1 VFLRAIVF
9 FVFKNSSRY
18 QNIIHNLIPKYN
30 SSFIIPIMFSILISV
45 LATTWIF
52 ILFKLFPKYGVNTF
66 QAIVINYL
74 TACICGISLYGNTLT
89 KAAFE
94 HTSWIP
100 FVFLCGILFI
110 SIFYLM
116 GLSSQRNGV
125 SITSVAVKM
134 SMAIS
139 MGLMIFIYQEEITW
153 IKVAGI
159 ILSILGV
166 IIMSYERKQLR
177 MKKVTSEE
185 SRHSLLDTRILLLIA
200 IFLGCGLLDVV
211 LNYVQSFHLQHLSTS
226 LFSAFG
232 LGMAGIFGG
241 IVMLVN
247 NLRKKEKVE
256 KKSILAGILLG
267 IPNYFSIYYLIKSYS
282 STPWSDSTVLAVL
295 NVTTV
300 ITSTLAGLVLFK
312 EKLNLQK
319 SIGLVLSLLAIAC
332 FYFAK

>member
-1 VFLRAIVF
+1 
-9 FVFKNSSRY
+9 
-18 QNIIHNLIPKYN
+18 
-30 SSFIIPIMFSILISV
+30 MFSILISI

-66 QAIVINYL
+66 QAIVVNYL
-74 TACICGISLYGNTLT
+74 TACVCGILLYGNTLT
-89 KAAFE
+89 NAAFE

-110 SIFYLM
+110 SLFYLM
-116 GLSSQRNGV
+116 GISSQRNGV

-139 MGLMIFIYQEEITW
+139 MGLMIVLYHESITSLK
-153 IKVAGI
+153 IGGI
-159 ILSILGV
+159 IFAILGV

-177 MKKVTSEE
+177 PESFREKKVTSRKLSGRNSSLF
-185 SRHSLLDTRILLLIA
+185 SRNLILFA

-211 LNYVQSFHLQHLSTS
+211 LNYVQSFHLEHLSTS

-232 LGMAGIFGG
+232 LGMAGVFGG
-241 IVMLVN
+241 IVLLVN
-247 NLRKKEKVE
+247 ILRKKEKFE

-282 STPWSDSTVLAVL
+282 STPWSDSTVIAVL

-319 SIGLVLSLLAIAC
+319 SIGLIYRERV
-332 FYFAK
+332 

>member
-1 VFLRAIVF
+1 
-9 FVFKNSSRY
+9 
-18 QNIIHNLIPKYN
+18 
-30 SSFIIPIMFSILISV
+30 MFSILISV

-74 TACICGISLYGNTLT
+74 TACVCGTSLYGNTLT
-89 KAAFE
+89 KTAFE

-110 SIFYLM
+110 SLFYLM
-116 GLSSQRNGV
+116 GLSSQRNGM

-153 IKVAGI
+153 MKVAGI

-166 IIMSYERKQLR
+166 IIMSQSEKKMENDSNLLSTSNARSLR
-177 MKKVTSEE
+177 LSKGA
-185 SRHSLLDTRILLLIA
+185 SLILIA

-232 LGMAGIFGG
+232 LGMAGVFGG
-241 IVMLVN
+241 IILLIN
-247 NLRKKEKVE
+247 ILRKKETFE
-256 KKSILAGILLG
+256 KKSIIAGILLG
-267 IPNYFSIYYLIKSYS
+267 IPNYFSIYYLIQSYS
-282 STPWSDSTVLAVL
+282 STSWSDSTVLAVL
-295 NVTTV
+295 NVATV

-319 SIGLVLSLLAIAC
+319 SAGLVLSLLAIAC
-332 FYFAK
+332 FYFS

>member
-1 VFLRAIVF
+1 
-9 FVFKNSSRY
+9 
-18 QNIIHNLIPKYN
+18 
-30 SSFIIPIMFSILISV
+30 MFSILISV

-74 TACICGISLYGNTLT
+74 TACICGILLYGNTLT
-89 KAAFE
+89 KDAFE

-110 SIFYLM
+110 SLFYLM
-116 GLSSQRNGV
+116 GLSSQRNGM

-139 MGLMIFIYQEEITW
+139 MGLMIFIYHESITTLK
-153 IKVAGI
+153 IVGI
-159 ILSILGV
+159 LLAILGV
-166 IIMSYERKQLR
+166 ITMSYERKQLR
-177 MKKVTSEE
+177 VTTVISEE
-185 SRHSLLDTRILLLIA
+185 TRNSSPISRNLILFA
-200 IFLGCGLLDVV
+200 IFLGCGLLDVI
-211 LNYVQSFHLQHLSTS
+211 LNYVQSFHLDHLSTS

-232 LGMAGIFGG
+232 LGMAGVFGG
-241 IVMLVN
+241 IVLLVTIIH
-247 NLRKKEKVE
+247 KKEKLE

-282 STPWSDSTVLAVL
+282 STSWSDSTVLAVL

-300 ITSTLAGLVLFK
+300 ITSTLAGLLLFK

-332 FYFAK
+332 FYFA

>member
-1 VFLRAIVF
+1 
-9 FVFKNSSRY
+9 
-18 QNIIHNLIPKYN
+18 
-30 SSFIIPIMFSILISV
+30 MFSILISV
-45 LATTWIF
+45 LATTFIF

-74 TACICGISLYGNTLT
+74 TACICGILLYGNTLT
-89 KAAFE
+89 KTAFE

-110 SIFYLM
+110 SLFYLM
-116 GLSSQRNGV
+116 GLSSQRNGM

-153 IKVAGI
+153 MKVAGI
-159 ILSILGV
+159 VLSILGV
-166 IIMSYERKQLR
+166 IIMSYERR
-177 MKKVTSEE
+177 VRSEGSEERSGTEVTKVTSDEVTDE
-185 SRHSLLDTRILLLIA
+185 NRNSSPVTRNSSIARISLLVT

-211 LNYVQSFHLQHLSTS
+211 LNYVQSFHLQHLSSS

-241 IVMLVN
+241 IVLVIN
-247 NLRKKEKVE
+247 ILRKKERFE
-256 KKSILAGILLG
+256 KKSIIAGVLLG
-267 IPNYFSIYYLIKSYS
+267 IPNYFSIYYLIQTYS
-282 STPWSDSTVLAVL
+282 STSWSDSTVLAVL
-295 NVTTV
+295 NVATV

-319 SIGLVLSLLAIAC
+319 SLGLVLSLLAIAC

>member
-1 VFLRAIVF
+1 
-9 FVFKNSSRY
+9 
-18 QNIIHNLIPKYN
+18 
-30 SSFIIPIMFSILISV
+30 MFSILISV

-74 TACICGISLYGNTLT
+74 TACVCGTSLYGNTLT
-89 KAAFE
+89 KTAFE

-110 SIFYLM
+110 SLFYLM
-116 GLSSQRNGV
+116 GLSSQRNGM

-153 IKVAGI
+153 MKVAGI

-166 IIMSYERKQLR
+166 IIMSQSEKKMENDSNLLSTSNARSLR
-177 MKKVTSEE
+177 LSNT
-185 SRHSLLDTRILLLIA
+185 RSLRLSNTRSLRLSKGASLILIA

-232 LGMAGIFGG
+232 LGMAGVFGG
-241 IVMLVN
+241 IILLIN
-247 NLRKKEKVE
+247 ILRKKETFE
-256 KKSILAGILLG
+256 KKSIIAGILLG
-267 IPNYFSIYYLIKSYS
+267 IPNYFSIYYLIQSYS
-282 STPWSDSTVLAVL
+282 STSWSDSTVLAVL
-295 NVTTV
+295 NVATV

-319 SIGLVLSLLAIAC
+319 SAGLVLSLLAIAC
-332 FYFAK
+332 FYFS

>member
-1 VFLRAIVF
+1 
-9 FVFKNSSRY
+9 
-18 QNIIHNLIPKYN
+18 
-30 SSFIIPIMFSILISV
+30 MFSIFISV

-74 TACICGISLYGNTLT
+74 TACVCGISLYGNTLT
-89 KAAFE
+89 KTAFE

-110 SIFYLM
+110 SLFYLM
-116 GLSSQRNGV
+116 GLSSQRNGM

-139 MGLMIFIYQEEITW
+139 MGLMIFIYKEEITW
-153 IKVAGI
+153 MKVAGI

-166 IIMSYERKQLR
+166 IIMSYARR
-177 MKKVTSEE
+177 ATSDDDRNPSIVT
-185 SRHSLLDTRILLLIA
+185 RHSSLYSRNLLLIA

-232 LGMAGIFGG
+232 LGMAGVFGG
-241 IVMLVN
+241 IILLIN
-247 NLRKKEKVE
+247 ILRKKETFE
-256 KKSILAGILLG
+256 KKSIIAGILLG
-267 IPNYFSIYYLIKSYS
+267 IPNYFSIYYLIQSYS
-282 STPWSDSTVLAVL
+282 STSWSDSTVLAVL
-295 NVTTV
+295 NVATV

-319 SIGLVLSLLAIAC
+319 SAGLVLSLLAIAC
-332 FYFAK
+332 FYFS

>member
-1 VFLRAIVF
+1 
-9 FVFKNSSRY
+9 
-18 QNIIHNLIPKYN
+18 
-30 SSFIIPIMFSILISV
+30 MFSIFISV

-74 TACICGISLYGNTLT
+74 TACVCGISLYGNTLT
-89 KAAFE
+89 KTAFE

-110 SIFYLM
+110 SLFYLM
-116 GLSSQRNGV
+116 GLSSQRNGM

-139 MGLMIFIYQEEITW
+139 MGLMIFIYKEEITW
-153 IKVAGI
+153 MKVAGI

-166 IIMSYERKQLR
+166 IIMSYERRAKSDDDSNPSL
-177 MKKVTSEE
+177 VT
-185 SRHSLLDTRILLLIA
+185 RHSSLYSRNLLLIV

-211 LNYVQSFHLQHLSTS
+211 LNYVQSFHLQYLSTS

-232 LGMAGIFGG
+232 LGMAGMFGG
-241 IVMLVN
+241 IMLFIN
-247 NLRKKEKVE
+247 ILRKKETFE
-256 KKSILAGILLG
+256 KKSIIAGVLLG
-267 IPNYFSIYYLIKSYS
+267 IPNYFSIYYLIQSYS
-282 STPWSDSTVLAVL
+282 STSWSDSTVLAVL
-295 NVTTV
+295 NVATV

-312 EKLNLQK
+312 EKLNLPK
-319 SIGLVLSLLAIAC
+319 SLGLFLSLLAIAC

>member
-1 VFLRAIVF
+1 
-9 FVFKNSSRY
+9 
-18 QNIIHNLIPKYN
+18 
-30 SSFIIPIMFSILISV
+30 MFSILISV

-74 TACICGISLYGNTLT
+74 TACVCGVLLYGNTLT
-89 KAAFE
+89 NAAFE
-94 HTSWIP
+94 HTSWMP

-110 SIFYLM
+110 SLFYLM
-116 GLSSQRNGV
+116 GISSQRNGV

-139 MGLMIFIYQEEITW
+139 MGLMIVLYHESITSLK
-153 IKVAGI
+153 IGGI
-159 ILSILGV
+159 IFAILGV
-166 IIMSYERKQLR
+166 IIMSYEKSPESFREKIDDDRNPSLVSRKLSGR
-177 MKKVTSEE
+177 NS
-185 SRHSLLDTRILLLIA
+185 SLISHHSILFA

-211 LNYVQSFHLQHLSTS
+211 LNYVQSFHLEHLSTS

-232 LGMAGIFGG
+232 LGMAGVFGG
-241 IVMLVN
+241 IVLLVN
-247 NLRKKEKVE
+247 ILRKKEKFE

-282 STPWSDSTVLAVL
+282 TTTWSDSTVLAVL

-300 ITSTLAGLVLFK
+300 ITSTLAGLLLFK

-319 SIGLVLSLLAIAC
+319 SIGLILSLLAISC

>member
-1 VFLRAIVF
+1 
-9 FVFKNSSRY
+9 
-18 QNIIHNLIPKYN
+18 
-30 SSFIIPIMFSILISV
+30 MFSILISV

-74 TACICGISLYGNTLT
+74 TACVCGTSLYGNTLT
-89 KAAFE
+89 KTAFE

-110 SIFYLM
+110 SLFYLM
-116 GLSSQRNGV
+116 GLSSQRNGM

-153 IKVAGI
+153 MKVAGI

-166 IIMSYERKQLR
+166 IIMSQSEKKMENDSNLLSTSNARSLR
-177 MKKVTSEE
+177 LSNT
-185 SRHSLLDTRILLLIA
+185 RSLRLSKGASLILIA
-200 IFLGCGLLDVV
+200 IFLGCGLLDFV

-232 LGMAGIFGG
+232 LGMAGVFGG
-241 IVMLVN
+241 IILLIN
-247 NLRKKEKVE
+247 ILRKKETFD
-256 KKSILAGILLG
+256 KKSIVAGILLG

-295 NVTTV
+295 NVSTV

-319 SIGLVLSLLAIAC
+319 SIGLILSLLAIAC
-332 FYFAK
+332 FYFS

>member
-1 VFLRAIVF
+1 
-9 FVFKNSSRY
+9 
-18 QNIIHNLIPKYN
+18 
-30 SSFIIPIMFSILISV
+30 MFSILISV

-52 ILFKLFPKYGVNTF
+52 ILFKLFPRYGIKTF

-74 TACICGISLYGNTLT
+74 TACICGILLYGNTLT
-89 KAAFE
+89 EAAFE
-94 HTSWIP
+94 YTSWIP

-110 SIFYLM
+110 SIFYLI

-139 MGLMIFIYQEEITW
+139 MGLMIVLYNESITSLK
-153 IKVAGI
+153 IGGI

-166 IIMSYERKQLR
+166 IIMSYERKKLR
-177 MKKVTSEE
+177 VTKVTSEE
-185 SRHSLLDTRILLLIA
+185 SRHSSPVTRHSILFV

-241 IVMLVN
+241 IILLIN
-247 NLRKKEKVE
+247 ILRKKETFE
-256 KKSILAGILLG
+256 KKSVVAGVLLG
-267 IPNYFSIYYLIKSYS
+267 IPNYFSIYYLIQSYS
-282 STPWSDSTVLAVL
+282 STSWSDSTVLAVL
-295 NVTTV
+295 NVATV
-300 ITSTLAGLVLFK
+300 ITSSLAGLVLFK

-319 SIGLVLSLLAIAC
+319 SVGLILSLLAIAC

>member
-1 VFLRAIVF
+1 
-9 FVFKNSSRY
+9 
-18 QNIIHNLIPKYN
+18 
-30 SSFIIPIMFSILISV
+30 MFSILISV

-52 ILFKLFPKYGVNTF
+52 ILFRLFPKYGVNTF

-74 TACICGISLYGNTLT
+74 TACICGILLYGNTLT
-89 KAAFE
+89 VTAFE

-110 SIFYLM
+110 GLFYLM
-116 GLSSQRNGV
+116 GISSQRNGV
-125 SITSVAVKM
+125 AITSVAVKM

-139 MGLMIFIYQEEITW
+139 MGLMIVLYNESITGLK
-153 IKVAGI
+153 IGGI
-159 ILSILGV
+159 ILAILGV
-166 IIMSYERKQLR
+166 VIMSYERPSR
-177 MKKVTSEE
+177 ASGNASRASGNASRASGNASRTSENK
-185 SRHSLLDTRILLLIA
+185 SKSSINTYIILA
-200 IFLGCGLLDVV
+200 TIFLGCGALDVV
-211 LNYVQSFHLQHLSTS
+211 LNYVQSFHLQHLTTS

-232 LGMAGIFGG
+232 LGMAGVFGG
-241 IVMLVN
+241 ILLAIN
-247 NLRKKEKVE
+247 IFRKKEKLE
-256 KKSILAGILLG
+256 KKSLLAGVLLG

-319 SIGLVLSLLAIAC
+319 SVGLIISILAIAC

>member
-1 VFLRAIVF
+1 
-9 FVFKNSSRY
+9 
-18 QNIIHNLIPKYN
+18 
-30 SSFIIPIMFSILISV
+30 MFSILISV
-45 LATTWIF
+45 FATTWIF

-74 TACICGISLYGNTLT
+74 TACVCGVLLYGNTLT
-89 KAAFE
+89 NAAFE
-94 HTSWIP
+94 HTTWIP

-110 SIFYLM
+110 SLFYLM
-116 GLSSQRNGV
+116 GISSQRNGV

-139 MGLMIFIYQEEITW
+139 MGLMIVLYHESITSL
-153 IKVAGI
+153 KVGGI
-159 ILSILGV
+159 IFAILGV
-166 IIMSYERKQLR
+166 IIMSYERRQLR
-177 MKKVTSEE
+177 VKTVTSEE
-185 SRHSLLDTRILLLIA
+185 SRNPSLVSRKLSGRHSSPVTRNLILFA
-200 IFLGCGLLDVV
+200 IFFGCGLLDVV

-232 LGMAGIFGG
+232 LGMAGVFGG
-241 IVMLVN
+241 IVLFVN
-247 NLRKKEKVE
+247 ILRKKEKFE

-282 STPWSDSTVLAVL
+282 STPWTDSTVLAVL

-300 ITSTLAGLVLFK
+300 ITSTIVGLLLFK

-332 FYFAK
+332 FYFS

>member
-1 VFLRAIVF
+1 
-9 FVFKNSSRY
+9 
-18 QNIIHNLIPKYN
+18 
-30 SSFIIPIMFSILISV
+30 MFSIFISV

-74 TACICGISLYGNTLT
+74 TACVCGISLYGNTLT
-89 KAAFE
+89 KTAFE

-110 SIFYLM
+110 SLFYLM
-116 GLSSQRNGV
+116 GLSSQRNGM

-139 MGLMIFIYQEEITW
+139 MGLMIFIYKEEITW
-153 IKVAGI
+153 MKVAGI
-159 ILSILGV
+159 IFSILGV
-166 IIMSYERKQLR
+166 IIMSYERSPESFRETSDDNRNPSL
-177 MKKVTSEE
+177 VT
-185 SRHSLLDTRILLLIA
+185 RHSLYSRNLLLIA

-211 LNYVQSFHLQHLSTS
+211 LNYVQSFHLQYLSTS

-241 IVMLVN
+241 IMLLIKI
-247 NLRKKEKVE
+247 LRKKETFE
-256 KKSILAGILLG
+256 KKSIIAGILLG
-267 IPNYFSIYYLIKSYS
+267 IPNYFSIYYLIQSYS
-282 STPWSDSTVLAVL
+282 STSWSDSTVLAVL
-295 NVTTV
+295 NVATV
-300 ITSTLAGLVLFK
+300 ITSTLAGLILFK
-312 EKLNLQK
+312 EKLNLPK
-319 SIGLVLSLLAIAC
+319 SVGLVLSLLAIAC

>member
-1 VFLRAIVF
+1 
-9 FVFKNSSRY
+9 
-18 QNIIHNLIPKYN
+18 
-30 SSFIIPIMFSILISV
+30 
-45 LATTWIF
+45 
-52 ILFKLFPKYGVNTF
+52 VNTF

-74 TACICGISLYGNTLT
+74 TACICGVLLYGNSLT

-139 MGLMIFIYQEEITW
+139 MGLMIVLYHESVTALKIG
-153 IKVAGI
+153 GI
-159 ILSILGV
+159 ILACFGV
-166 IIMSYERKQLR
+166 IIMSYERSEKSDE
-177 MKKVTSEE
+177 VTDENRNSSLET
-185 SRHSLLDTRILLLIA
+185 RHYLLVT

-211 LNYVQSFHLQHLSTS
+211 LNYVQSFHLEHLSTS

-241 IVMLVN
+241 VLLLIN
-247 NLRKKEKVE
+247 ILRKKEKFE
-256 KKSILAGILLG
+256 KKSIVAGILLG

-282 STPWSDSTVLAVL
+282 STSWSDSTVLAVL
-295 NVTTV
+295 NVATV
-300 ITSTLAGLVLFK
+300 ITSTLAGLFLFK
-312 EKLNLQK
+312 EKLNLTK
-319 SIGLVLSLLAIAC
+319 SIGLILSILAIAC
-332 FYFAK
+332 FYFS

>member
-1 VFLRAIVF
+1 
-9 FVFKNSSRY
+9 
-18 QNIIHNLIPKYN
+18 
-30 SSFIIPIMFSILISV
+30 MFSIFISV

-74 TACICGISLYGNTLT
+74 TACVCGISLYGNTLT
-89 KAAFE
+89 KTAFE

-110 SIFYLM
+110 SLFYLM
-116 GLSSQRNGV
+116 GLSSQRNGM

-153 IKVAGI
+153 MKVAGI

-166 IIMSYERKQLR
+166 IIMSYERRATSDDDRNPSL
-177 MKKVTSEE
+177 VTRQSSLY
-185 SRHSLLDTRILLLIA
+185 SRNLLLIA

-211 LNYVQSFHLQHLSTS
+211 LNYVQSFHLQYLSTS

-241 IVMLVN
+241 IILLIN
-247 NLRKKEKVE
+247 ILRKKETFE
-256 KKSILAGILLG
+256 KKSIIAGVLLG
-267 IPNYFSIYYLIKSYS
+267 IPNYFSIYYLIQSYS
-282 STPWSDSTVLAVL
+282 STSWSDSTVLAVL
-295 NVTTV
+295 NVATV
-300 ITSTLAGLVLFK
+300 ITSTLAGLVLFR
-312 EKLNLQK
+312 EKLNLPK
-319 SIGLVLSLLAIAC
+319 SLGLFLSLLAIAC
-332 FYFAK
+332 FYFAN

>member
-1 VFLRAIVF
+1 
-9 FVFKNSSRY
+9 
-18 QNIIHNLIPKYN
+18 
-30 SSFIIPIMFSILISV
+30 MFSIFISV

-74 TACICGISLYGNTLT
+74 TACICGILLYGNTLT
-89 KAAFE
+89 KTAFE
-94 HTSWIP
+94 HISWIP

-110 SIFYLM
+110 SLFYLM
-116 GLSSQRNGV
+116 GLSSQRNGM

-139 MGLMIFIYQEEITW
+139 MGLMIFIYKEEITW
-153 IKVAGI
+153 MKVAGI

-166 IIMSYERKQLR
+166 IIMSYERR
-177 MKKVTSEE
+177 VTSDDDSNPSLVTRNSSLY
-185 SRHSLLDTRILLLIA
+185 SRNLLLLA

-211 LNYVQSFHLQHLSTS
+211 LNYVQSFHLQYLSTS

-241 IVMLVN
+241 IILLIN
-247 NLRKKEKVE
+247 ILRKKETFE
-256 KKSILAGILLG
+256 KKSIIAGVLLG
-267 IPNYFSIYYLIKSYS
+267 IPNYFSIYYLIQSYS
-282 STPWSDSTVLAVL
+282 STSWSDSTVLAVL

-312 EKLNLQK
+312 EKLNLPK
-319 SIGLVLSLLAIAC
+319 SLGLFLSLLAIAC
-332 FYFAK
+332 FYFAN

>member
-1 VFLRAIVF
+1 
-9 FVFKNSSRY
+9 
-18 QNIIHNLIPKYN
+18 
-30 SSFIIPIMFSILISV
+30 
-45 LATTWIF
+45 
-52 ILFKLFPKYGVNTF
+52 
-66 QAIVINYL
+66 
-74 TACICGISLYGNTLT
+74 
-89 KAAFE
+89 
-94 HTSWIP
+94 
-100 FVFLCGILFI
+100 
-110 SIFYLM
+110 M

-211 LNYVQSFHLQHLSTS
+211 LNYVQSFHLQNLSTS

>member
-1 VFLRAIVF
+1 
-9 FVFKNSSRY
+9 
-18 QNIIHNLIPKYN
+18 
-30 SSFIIPIMFSILISV
+30 MFSILISV

-74 TACICGISLYGNTLT
+74 TACVCGVLLYGNTLT

-110 SIFYLM
+110 SLFYLM
-116 GLSSQRNGV
+116 GISSQRNGV

-139 MGLMIFIYQEEITW
+139 MGLMIVLYHESVTSLKIG
-153 IKVAGI
+153 GI
-159 ILSILGV
+159 IFAILGV
-166 IIMSYERKQLR
+166 IIMSYERRQLR
-177 MKKVTSEE
+177 VTTVTSEE
-185 SRHSLLDTRILLLIA
+185 SRNPSIVTRNSSLISRNLILFA
-200 IFLGCGLLDVV
+200 IFIGCGLLDVV

-232 LGMAGIFGG
+232 LGMAGVFGG
-241 IVMLVN
+241 IVLLVN
-247 NLRKKEKVE
+247 ILRKKEKFE
-256 KKSILAGILLG
+256 KKSIIAGVLLG

-282 STPWSDSTVLAVL
+282 STSWSDSTVLAVL
-295 NVTTV
+295 NVATV
-300 ITSTLAGLVLFK
+300 ITSTLAGLLLFK

-319 SIGLVLSLLAIAC
+319 SIGLILSLLAIAC

>member
-1 VFLRAIVF
+1 
-9 FVFKNSSRY
+9 
-18 QNIIHNLIPKYN
+18 
-30 SSFIIPIMFSILISV
+30 MFSILISV
-45 LATTWIF
+45 LATTFIF

-74 TACICGISLYGNTLT
+74 AACVCGILLYGKTLT
-89 KAAFE
+89 ATAFE
-94 HTSWIP
+94 HSSWIP

-110 SIFYLM
+110 SLFYLM
-116 GLSSQRNGV
+116 GLSSQRNGM

-153 IKVAGI
+153 MKVAGI
-159 ILSILGV
+159 VLSILGV
-166 IIMSYERKQLR
+166 IIMSYERR
-177 MKKVTSEE
+177 VTSEGSEERSGTEVTKVTSDEVTDE
-185 SRHSLLDTRILLLIA
+185 NRNSSPVTRNSSVNRISLLVA

-241 IVMLVN
+241 IVLVIN
-247 NLRKKEKVE
+247 ILRKKERFE
-256 KKSILAGILLG
+256 KKSIIAGIALG
-267 IPNYFSIYYLIKSYS
+267 VPNYFSIYYLISSYS
-282 STPWSDSTVLAVL
+282 ATNWSDSTVLAVL
-295 NVTTV
+295 NVATV
-300 ITSTLAGLVLFK
+300 ITATLAGLLLFK
-312 EKLNLQK
+312 EKLNLTK
-319 SIGLVLSLLAIAC
+319 SIGLLLSLLAITC

>member
-1 VFLRAIVF
+1 
-9 FVFKNSSRY
+9 
-18 QNIIHNLIPKYN
+18 
-30 SSFIIPIMFSILISV
+30 MFSIFISV

-74 TACICGISLYGNTLT
+74 TACICGVLLYGNTLT
-89 KAAFE
+89 NAAFE

-110 SIFYLM
+110 SLFYLM
-116 GLSSQRNGV
+116 GISSQRNGV

-139 MGLMIFIYQEEITW
+139 MGLMIVLYHESITSLK
-153 IKVAGI
+153 IGGI
-159 ILSILGV
+159 IFAILGV
-166 IIMSYERKQLR
+166 IIMSYEKRA
-177 MKKVTSEE
+177 TSDDDRNP
-185 SRHSLLDTRILLLIA
+185 SIVYRNSILFA

-232 LGMAGIFGG
+232 LGMAGVFGG
-241 IVMLVN
+241 IVLLVN
-247 NLRKKEKVE
+247 ILRKKEKFE

-300 ITSTLAGLVLFK
+300 ITSTIVGLLLFK

-319 SIGLVLSLLAIAC
+319 SIGLILSLLAIAC
-332 FYFAK
+332 FYCS

>member
-1 VFLRAIVF
+1 
-9 FVFKNSSRY
+9 
-18 QNIIHNLIPKYN
+18 
-30 SSFIIPIMFSILISV
+30 MFSILISI

-66 QAIVINYL
+66 QAIVVNYL
-74 TACICGISLYGNTLT
+74 TACVCGILLYGNTLT
-89 KAAFE
+89 NAAFE

-110 SIFYLM
+110 SLFYLM
-116 GLSSQRNGV
+116 GISSQRNGV

-139 MGLMIFIYQEEITW
+139 MGLMIVLYHESITSLK
-153 IKVAGI
+153 IGGI
-159 ILSILGV
+159 IFAILGV

-177 MKKVTSEE
+177 PESFREKKVTSRKLSGRNSSLF
-185 SRHSLLDTRILLLIA
+185 SRNLILFA

-211 LNYVQSFHLQHLSTS
+211 LNYVQSFHLEHLSTS

-232 LGMAGIFGG
+232 LGMAGVFGG
-241 IVMLVN
+241 IVLLVN
-247 NLRKKEKVE
+247 ILRKKEKFE

-282 STPWSDSTVLAVL
+282 STPWSDSTVIAVL

-319 SIGLVLSLLAIAC
+319 SIGLILSLLAIAC
-332 FYFAK
+332 FYFS

>member
-1 VFLRAIVF
+1 
-9 FVFKNSSRY
+9 
-18 QNIIHNLIPKYN
+18 
-30 SSFIIPIMFSILISV
+30 MFSILISV

-74 TACICGISLYGNTLT
+74 AACVCGILLYGKTLT
-89 KAAFE
+89 ATAFE

-110 SIFYLM
+110 SLFYLM
-116 GLSSQRNGV
+116 GLSSQRNGM

-153 IKVAGI
+153 MKAAGI
-159 ILSILGV
+159 LLSILGV
-166 IIMSYERKQLR
+166 IIMSYERR
-177 MKKVTSEE
+177 VTSEGSEERSGTKVTSDEVTDE
-185 SRHSLLDTRILLLIA
+185 NRNSSRVTRNSSIARISLLVT

-211 LNYVQSFHLQHLSTS
+211 LNYVQSYHLQHLSTS

-241 IVMLVN
+241 IVLVIN
-247 NLRKKEKVE
+247 ILRKKERFE
-256 KKSILAGILLG
+256 KKSIIAGIALG
-267 IPNYFSIYYLIKSYS
+267 VPNYFSIYYLIQSYS
-282 STPWSDSTVLAVL
+282 STSWSDSTVLAVL
-295 NVTTV
+295 NVATV
-300 ITSTLAGLVLFK
+300 ITATLAGLLLFK
-312 EKLNLQK
+312 EKLNLTK
-319 SIGLVLSLLAIAC
+319 SIGLLLSLLAITC

>member
-1 VFLRAIVF
+1 
-9 FVFKNSSRY
+9 
-18 QNIIHNLIPKYN
+18 
-30 SSFIIPIMFSILISV
+30 MFSILISV

-74 TACICGISLYGNTLT
+74 TACVCGISLYGNTLT
-89 KAAFE
+89 KTTFE

-110 SIFYLM
+110 SLFYLM
-116 GLSSQRNGV
+116 GLSSQRNGM

-153 IKVAGI
+153 MKVAGI

-166 IIMSYERKQLR
+166 IIMSYERRATSDDDRKPSL
-177 MKKVTSEE
+177 VTRRSSLY
-185 SRHSLLDTRILLLIA
+185 SRNLLLLA

-232 LGMAGIFGG
+232 LGMAGVFGG
-241 IVMLVN
+241 ITLLIN
-247 NLRKKEKVE
+247 ILRKKETFE
-256 KKSILAGILLG
+256 KKSIIAGVLLG
-267 IPNYFSIYYLIKSYS
+267 IPNYFSIYYLIQSYS
-282 STPWSDSTVLAVL
+282 STSWSDSTVLAVL
-295 NVTTV
+295 NVATV
-300 ITSTLAGLVLFK
+300 ITSTLAGLILFK
-312 EKLNLQK
+312 EKLNLPK
-319 SIGLVLSLLAIAC
+319 SVGLVLSLLAIAC

>member
-1 VFLRAIVF
+1 
-9 FVFKNSSRY
+9 
-18 QNIIHNLIPKYN
+18 
-30 SSFIIPIMFSILISV
+30 MFSILISV

-74 TACICGISLYGNTLT
+74 TACVCGILLYGNTLT
-89 KAAFE
+89 NAAFE

-110 SIFYLM
+110 SLFYLM
-116 GLSSQRNGV
+116 GISSQRNGV

-139 MGLMIFIYQEEITW
+139 MGLMIVLYHESVTSLKIG
-153 IKVAGI
+153 GI
-159 ILSILGV
+159 IFAILGV

-177 MKKVTSEE
+177 VTKVTSDENVNTSLV
-185 SRHSLLDTRILLLIA
+185 SRHSSLISRNLILFA

-211 LNYVQSFHLQHLSTS
+211 LNYVQSFHLEHLSTS

-232 LGMAGIFGG
+232 LGMAGVFGG
-241 IVMLVN
+241 IVLLVKIV
-247 NLRKKEKVE
+247 RKKEKFE
-256 KKSILAGILLG
+256 NKSIFAGVLLG

-300 ITSTLAGLVLFK
+300 ITSTIVGLLLFK

-332 FYFAK
+332 FYFS

>member
-1 VFLRAIVF
+1 
-9 FVFKNSSRY
+9 
-18 QNIIHNLIPKYN
+18 
-30 SSFIIPIMFSILISV
+30 MFSILISV

-74 TACICGISLYGNTLT
+74 TACVCGSLLYGNTLT
-89 KAAFE
+89 KTAFA

-116 GLSSQRNGV
+116 GISSQRNGIA
-125 SITSVAVKM
+125 ITSVAVKM

-139 MGLMIFIYQEEITW
+139 MGLMIVLYHESVTMLKIG
-153 IKVAGI
+153 GI
-159 ILSILGV
+159 ILACFGV
-166 IIMSYERKQLR
+166 LFMSRSESQRKNEPVNTRSLR
-177 MKKVTSEE
+177 LSKGA
-185 SRHSLLDTRILLLIA
+185 SLLLLA
-200 IFLGCGLLDVV
+200 IFLGCGALDFV
-211 LNYVQSFHLQHLSTS
+211 LNYVQSFHLNQLSTS

-241 IVMLVN
+241 IVLLIN
-247 NLRKKEKVE
+247 ILRKKEKFE
-256 KKSILAGILLG
+256 KKSIVAGILLG

-282 STPWSDSTVLAVL
+282 STSWSDSTVLAVL
-295 NVTTV
+295 NVATV
-300 ITSTLAGLVLFK
+300 ITSTLAGLLLFK

-319 SIGLVLSLLAIAC
+319 SIGLILSILAIAC
-332 FYFAK
+332 FYFS

>member
-1 VFLRAIVF
+1 
-9 FVFKNSSRY
+9 
-18 QNIIHNLIPKYN
+18 
-30 SSFIIPIMFSILISV
+30 MFSIFISV

-74 TACICGISLYGNTLT
+74 TACICGILLYGNTLT
-89 KAAFE
+89 KAAFD

-110 SIFYLM
+110 SLFYLM
-116 GLSSQRNGV
+116 GISSQRNGV

-153 IKVAGI
+153 MKVAGI

-166 IIMSYERKQLR
+166 IIMSQSEKKMENDSNLLSTSNTRSLR
-177 MKKVTSEE
+177 LSNT
-185 SRHSLLDTRILLLIA
+185 RSLRLSNTRSLRLSKGASLILIA

-241 IVMLVN
+241 IMLFIN
-247 NLRKKEKVE
+247 ILRKKETFE
-256 KKSILAGILLG
+256 KKSIIAGILLG
-267 IPNYFSIYYLIKSYS
+267 IPNYFSIYYLIQSYS
-282 STPWSDSTVLAVL
+282 STSWSDSTVLAVL
-295 NVTTV
+295 NVATV

-319 SIGLVLSLLAIAC
+319 SAGLVLSLLAIAC
-332 FYFAK
+332 FYFS

>member
-1 VFLRAIVF
+1 
-9 FVFKNSSRY
+9 
-18 QNIIHNLIPKYN
+18 
-30 SSFIIPIMFSILISV
+30 MFSILISV

-74 TACICGISLYGNTLT
+74 AACICGSLLYGNTLT

-110 SIFYLM
+110 SLFYLM
-116 GLSSQRNGV
+116 GLSSQRISV

-139 MGLMIFIYQEEITW
+139 MGLMILLYNESITLLK
-153 IKVAGI
+153 IVGISLACFGVVFMSIEKKAGNQ
-159 ILSILGV
+159 S
-166 IIMSYERKQLR
+166 S
-177 MKKVTSEE
+177 KKSQNV
-185 SRHSLLDTRILLLIA
+185 LVLLLIF
-200 IFLGCGLLDVV
+200 IGCGALDFI
-211 LNYVQSFHLQHLSTS
+211 LNYVQSFHLEHLSTP

-241 IVMLVN
+241 IILLIN
-247 NLRKKEKVE
+247 ILRKKETFD
-256 KKSILAGILLG
+256 KKSIVAGILLG